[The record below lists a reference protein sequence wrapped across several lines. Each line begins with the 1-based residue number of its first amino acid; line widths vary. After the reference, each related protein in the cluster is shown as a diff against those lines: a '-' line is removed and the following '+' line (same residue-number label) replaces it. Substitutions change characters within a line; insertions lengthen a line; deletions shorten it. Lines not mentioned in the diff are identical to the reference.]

1 MSNQMDQAIS
11 DQQVRL
17 NSLIVNESLIGLHIL
32 VGTVA
37 KHSYCVWINPNST
50 EVQSMHILRKKLPLS
65 PLRDLLSEV
74 WDPGVQGW
82 GQKYEHDLVD
92 RDSTANNCKRVL
104 IEINETGLALA
115 LVSMSN
121 LNF

>member
-65 PLRDLLSEV
+65 PLRDLVKSEILEYMAEVKSMNMILSI
-74 WDPGVQGW
+74 GI
-82 GQKYEHDLVD
+82 L
-92 RDSTANNCKRVL
+92 RL
-104 IEINETGLALA
+104 IT
-115 LVSMSN
+115 VSEY
-121 LNF
+121 

>member
-37 KHSYCVWINPNST
+37 KHSYCV
-50 EVQSMHILRKKLPLS
+50 
-65 PLRDLLSEV
+65 
-74 WDPGVQGW
+74 
-82 GQKYEHDLVD
+82 
-92 RDSTANNCKRVL
+92 
-104 IEINETGLALA
+104 
-115 LVSMSN
+115 
-121 LNF
+121 